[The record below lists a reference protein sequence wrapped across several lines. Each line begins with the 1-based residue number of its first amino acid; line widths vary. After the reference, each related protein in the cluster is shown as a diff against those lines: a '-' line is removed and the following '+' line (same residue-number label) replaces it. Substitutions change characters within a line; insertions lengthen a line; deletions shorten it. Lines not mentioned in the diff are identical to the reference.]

1 MQLGAQ
7 ADTGPGAVQAQS
19 PCCSI
24 AHGSVWI
31 AQALVHDGDDR
42 MRTSVALGRDGHHRC
57 HGGSAAPGVRIPP
70 RHASKLL
77 ELRVAAA
84 EARKAHDVVAA
95 HMRCW
100 MLKWIAGL
108 HPLAPWSAPVRRGGL
123 AATAD
128 SDTLLMPPP
137 LRAKESSCSL
147 HAKIVLAR
155 WMSRSTPKG
164 RP

>member
-1 MQLGAQ
+1 MQRGAQ

-24 AHGSVWI
+24 AHGGVWI
-31 AQALVHDGDDR
+31 AQALVDDSDDR
-42 MRTSVALGRDGHHRC
+42 MRTSVALGRNGHHRC

-128 SDTLLMPPP
+128 SHTPLMPPP
-137 LRAKESSCSL
+137 LRAK
-147 HAKIVLAR
+147 VR
-155 WMSRSTPKG
+155 
-164 RP
+164 